1 MVDLPER
8 RPPTRQGLLAGR
20 YRLGARRGS
29 SVEAAAFEAVDE
41 QLQRDVLVKIVH
53 PDLTAQ
59 RRVRGALEATVAA
72 LADLHHPNLAALL
85 DHGLATWNGQEVLYV
100 VSEHLT
106 GGSLRD
112 LIDRGR
118 TLTPSQAVVVGLDAC
133 KALDALHRRGI
144 FHGDV
149 RPATIVFGADR
160 RLRLVDAGVT
170 FLAIEATGGV
180 VKRSNDVARYTAPEI
195 ASGAGA
201 QPRSDVYSLC
211 LALVEAITGTVP
223 FVGDSTVATLANRV
237 DRLLPVSA
245 DLGALAPVLE
255 RAGRPDPE
263 DRSTAAEFGRA
274 LVQAAE
280 HMPRPEPL
288 PLLVSSLF
296 SPSGADAAPVR
307 EHEPAPA
314 PAPEPQ
320 PQPQPQPQPRALV
333 EPPAV
338 PGEPLPPPTGPAPA
352 ADAMPPI
359 QPAESTAAISLTT
372 LTGGDEAPAAAA
384 VGGPA
389 VEGEL
394 LDEADEFPDPPPA
407 AGPSRRWFIALLAVL
422 AVAGGLLAW
431 YNTRPDEL
439 LVPEVTGM
447 EADAARNVLADF
459 TVVAV
464 EEASE
469 SVPVG
474 QVIRTDPTGNTR
486 ADKGST
492 VTMYVSTGPAP
503 RVLPELTGL
512 TLSDAKAKLE
522 GMGLV
527 VELADPV
534 YDESVPNGTVISW
547 SVPESPSLTAG
558 ATVLIGTTVRLVTS
572 AGPAPRTVPDL
583 TGMTLEQATAT
594 LASVGL
600 QITQLADEY
609 SDLPVGQVVRQ
620 DPAVGASAERGAT
633 IGVALSKGPE
643 MVSLPPLTG
652 LNHDQVRA
660 ALENA
665 GFVVG
670 TVYGNT
676 SLPLNKT
683 VVDGQEVTAGFTA
696 PKGTVVDLVYI
707 PDEPEPTTT
716 TVAP

>member
-1 MVDLPER
+1 MVDQSEPH
-8 RPPTRQGLLAGR
+8 PPARQGLLAGR

-29 SVEAAAFEAVDE
+29 SIEAAAFEAVDE

-59 RRVRGALEATVAA
+59 HRVRGALEATVAA

-180 VKRSNDVARYTAPEI
+180 SKRSNDVARYTAPEL
-195 ASGAGA
+195 ATGAGA

-211 LALVEAITGTVP
+211 LSLVEAITGTVP

-263 DRSTAAEFGRA
+263 ERSTAAEFGRA

-288 PLLVSSLF
+288 PLLVTSLF
-296 SPSGADAAPVR
+296 GPGSTADAAPAPT
-307 EHEPAPA
+307 PAPA
-314 PAPEPQ
+314 P
-320 PQPQPQPQPRALV
+320 
-333 EPPAV
+333 PAADS
-338 PGEPLPPPTGPAPA
+338 PLPPPAPA
-352 ADAMPPI
+352 EPTAPTAPADPDAMPEI
-359 QPAESTAAISLTT
+359 QPAESTAAVALTA
-372 LTGGDEAPAAAA
+372 LTGADEAPDHLDEA
-384 VGGPA
+384 
-389 VEGEL
+389 
-394 LDEADEFPDPPPA
+394 DEADEFPEAPPA
-407 AGPSRRWFIALLAVL
+407 TGPSRRWFIALLAVL

-439 LVPEVTGM
+439 LVPDVAGM
-447 EADAARNVLADF
+447 DADAARNVLADF
-459 TVVAV
+459 TVAEV

-469 SVPVG
+469 TVGVG

-512 TLSDAKAKLE
+512 TLAEAKAKLE

-534 YDESVPNGTVISW
+534 YDESVPNGTVLSW
-547 SVPESPSLTAG
+547 SVPDSPSLTAG
-558 ATVLIGTTVRLVTS
+558 GTVLIGTTVRLVTS
-572 AGPAPRTVPDL
+572 VGPAPRSVPDL

-600 QITQLADEY
+600 TITQLDDEY

-620 DPAVGASAERGAT
+620 DPAAGASAERGSSV
-633 IGVALSKGPE
+633 GVALSKGPE
-643 MVSLPPLTG
+643 MVTLPPLDG
-652 LNHDQVRA
+652 LNYDQVRA

-683 VVDGQEVTAGFTA
+683 VVNGQEVTAGFTA
-696 PKGTVVDLVYI
+696 PKGTAVDLVYI

-716 TVAP
+716 TAAP